1 MAYRAAVITV
11 SDKGFRGER
20 IDTSGPA
27 LCALLKENGFEIAC
41 TAIVPDEIEA
51 IREELLRCADQL
63 QIPLILTTGG
73 TGFAERDVTPEA
85 TKEVITRETPGI
97 PEAMRAESMRITP
110 RGCLSRSAAGI
121 RGKSLIINLPGS
133 EKAAKENL
141 NAVLPALSHGLKILA
156 SEGSADCAAEAGKAA
171 GSAAAAAPSSDADAT
186 NAAEP
191 APGTGAAAMAAA
203 APSSGADATNA
214 AGPAPGTGAAAASNS
229 ASAEDMSGKRTP
241 PSMDR
246 WMFEAKADFSAR
258 NIGMY
263 LTHNGKVRA
272 TPRAFVRDGVQT
284 SAPVTGMIFFADEE
298 KVSLAVKET
307 FKMDGVHYV
316 RTWFNKGHLNVGDDI
331 MFVLI
336 GGDTRPHTIAA
347 LEFLVGKI
355 KSECVA
361 EQELFS

>member
-20 IDTSGPA
+20 VDTSGPA

-41 TAIVPDEIEA
+41 TAIVPDETEA

-85 TKEVITRETPGI
+85 TKDVITRETPGI

-156 SEGSADCAAEAGKAA
+156 SEGSADCAAEAGKTGSAVAVEPAPGAGATAAA
-171 GSAAAAAPSSDADAT
+171 GSAP
-186 NAAEP
+186 AAE
-191 APGTGAAAMAAA
+191 AAK
-203 APSSGADATNA
+203 TE
-214 AGPAPGTGAAAASNS
+214 NS
-229 ASAEDMSGKRTP
+229 AGKRTP

>member
-1 MAYRAAVITV
+1 MNSGRGKSKYVSANCHCKPPAAAGVFSHRDQRRFSWHTV
-11 SDKGFRGER
+11 QPSSLSATRVF
-20 IDTSGPA
+20 A
-27 LCALLKENGFEIAC
+27 ENGSIPAVRHSAPF
-41 TAIVPDEIEA
+41 VPDETEA

-85 TKEVITRETPGI
+85 TKDVITRETPGI

-156 SEGSADCAAEAGKAA
+156 SEGSADCAAEAGKTGSAVAVEPAPGAGATAAA
-171 GSAAAAAPSSDADAT
+171 GSAP
-186 NAAEP
+186 AAE
-191 APGTGAAAMAAA
+191 AAK
-203 APSSGADATNA
+203 TE
-214 AGPAPGTGAAAASNS
+214 NS
-229 ASAEDMSGKRTP
+229 AGKRTP